1 MRCEEKRAK
10 RRREERRREA
20 AIDHAIDWA
29 AKKKQAPLDCFPWA
43 PPLSLCFLL
52 ARWIIP
58 SRSPVGV
65 ERAHLSPSL
74 PLFSRPTTVP
84 IPSAPESKT
93 GSERRREPRDR
104 ARWAFFFFLPD
115 LATLPL
121 SIIISFLKG
130 EESQSPSLPPPR
142 KRRMGRS
149 APSSG
154 RLLLPQLVAGKG
166 FGGRERRRERG
177 WVGADAFILRSS
189 MGLTATTQRAKGER
203 AQAARREASSARAA
217 LSPSVGEGKKP
228 CSYPSTFF
236 FFSCVAIGQNASV
249 PRLPA
254 LPRWSAGLESARAK
268 RKKNVE
274 LTLLSVSFSSPSPPS
289 SGAKQQQKLF
299 SLSP

>member
-104 ARWAFFFFLPD
+104 ARWAFFFFFFFSRSRNP
-115 LATLPL
+115 
-121 SIIISFLKG
+121 
-130 EESQSPSLPPPR
+130 PSLHHHQFFE
-142 KRRMGRS
+142 G
-149 APSSG
+149 
-154 RLLLPQLVAGKG
+154 
-166 FGGRERRRERG
+166 RREPG
-177 WVGADAFILRSS
+177 P
-189 MGLTATTQRAKGER
+189 
-203 AQAARREASSARAA
+203 
-217 LSPSVGEGKKP
+217 LSPSAPKKEDGP
-228 CSYPSTFF
+228 LRAFQRPAAFAST
-236 FFSCVAIGQNASV
+236 GG
-249 PRLPA
+249 R
-254 LPRWSAGLESARAK
+254 
-268 RKKNVE
+268 
-274 LTLLSVSFSSPSPPS
+274 
-289 SGAKQQQKLF
+289 
-299 SLSP
+299 